1 MAEPAAVTGEQQ
13 YNDFDRALLAG
24 ALYKTETHMC
34 RYDCGTIV
42 PVPVTYPPT
51 LLALNYHM
59 PRLIAE
65 RDRRWAETVAVAEY
79 RIAVSTRMVDGTRK
93 EPLYPGSYVLVNR
106 PCKVPLYTP
115 VIIRKGAEEDAGLY
129 WSDPSNYGLT
139 IRDMIQ
145 YEEIAA
151 RIAQIHTECGNGNT
165 RDERRELHYME
176 LLGLAKDYYDNEIV
190 RKHKAWLRRRHAI
203 AAMARFSAPPAAPE
217 PVVKVGRVGEW

>member
-1 MAEPAAVTGEQQ
+1 MAEPAAGEQH

-24 ALYKTETHMC
+24 ALYKTETHM
-34 RYDCGTIV
+34 RRSDCGVVV
-42 PVPVTYPPT
+42 PVAVTYPPT

-79 RIAVSTRMVDGTRK
+79 RIAVTKTMVDGTHK
-93 EPLYPGSYVLVNR
+93 VPLYPGSYVLVNK

-115 VIIRKGAEEDAGLY
+115 IIIRKGAEEDAGLY
-129 WSDPSNYGLT
+129 WADPVDYGLT
-139 IRDMIQ
+139 IRDMVQ

-151 RIAQIHTECGNGNT
+151 RIAQIRTECGRGIT
-165 RDERRELHYME
+165 SVERRELHYME
-176 LLGLAKDYYDNEIV
+176 LLSLAKDYYDNEIV

-203 AAMARFSAPPAAPE
+203 AAMARFSAPPAE
-217 PVVKVGRVGEW
+217 PVAEVKVGRVGEW